1 MPLDP
6 FLPPLL
12 AQFAPMPERIDD
24 WDAFRAQG
32 RQGSDAMIEQM
43 TEPGPEVGD
52 VRTVSLPVPGGVID
66 LRIYRPADGGP
77 YPVHLFMH
85 GGGWVGGSAHD
96 KYIDVTAR
104 ERCVGA
110 SCVVVAVDYRKA
122 PEHKFPTGLEDAQAA
137 LEWVLAHAGELDVRP
152 DLITV
157 GGQSAGANLAAG
169 LALKLRD
176 ENGPKLA
183 LQLLEAPALDL
194 TLSLPSHQTYGSG
207 YGLHLADCRRLVPLY
222 LADPAQVSNPYAS
235 PLLAADLSGLPPA
248 YVMTGEY
255 DMLRD
260 DGERYVERLRDAGAS
275 AHFSLQPGHVHF
287 SVALTKVMDSARA
300 WRDEAIGVL
309 RLAHQGA
316 AVPATATSR

>member
-77 YPVHLFMH
+77 HPVHLFLH

-96 KYIDVTAR
+96 RYIDVAAR

-122 PEHKFPTGLEDAQAA
+122 PEHKFPTGL
-137 LEWVLAHAGELDVRP
+137 
-152 DLITV
+152 
-157 GGQSAGANLAAG
+157 
-169 LALKLRD
+169 
-176 ENGPKLA
+176 
-183 LQLLEAPALDL
+183 
-194 TLSLPSHQTYGSG
+194 
-207 YGLHLADCRRLVPLY
+207 
-222 LADPAQVSNPYAS
+222 
-235 PLLAADLSGLPPA
+235 
-248 YVMTGEY
+248 
-255 DMLRD
+255 
-260 DGERYVERLRDAGAS
+260 
-275 AHFSLQPGHVHF
+275 
-287 SVALTKVMDSARA
+287 
-300 WRDEAIGVL
+300 
-309 RLAHQGA
+309 
-316 AVPATATSR
+316 